1 MKFKGDTSEASEDI
15 ARKLGQGAQFYRQ
28 TFVLLGAPPCPHNL
42 PNHATFEQ
50 TSVYLFSQH

>member
-28 TFVLLGAPPCPHNL
+28 TFVLMGAPTCPHNL

-50 TSVYLFSQH
+50 TSV